1 MPSGGGRGANVGPD
15 GGAPLRVAVA
25 CEARYQ
31 LQAQPAGLVTALL
44 RRGAEVLDAVDGLWG
59 SDVVVARGR
68 SEAVIETLEL
78 AEARGL
84 PTVNTSGGVRN
95 VVDKAVMHERLSRAA
110 VPMPESWIGGWP
122 ALAFELADVTHPL
135 VVKPVKGDNCRDV
148 HVVPNGAALAKLA
161 FPYDDAIVQRYLPN
175 AGFDLKLYGIG
186 QQVWAVRKPSPLR
199 PDLHTGPT
207 PVATTPQHAWLAHR
221 CAGAVGLDL
230 FGVDCIDTPAGLL
243 VIEINDFP
251 NYSGLLGVDDLLA
264 AHVLSRAR
272 ILTMEAH
279 S

>member
-1 MPSGGGRGANVGPD
+1 MQSDWGCEANAWPD
-15 GGAPLRVAVA
+15 ADAPVRVALA
-25 CEARYQ
+25 CEERYRS
-31 LQAQPAGLVTALL
+31 QAQPAGLATALL

-78 AEARGL
+78 AEARGV
-84 PTVNTSGGVRN
+84 PTVNTSGAVRN
-95 VVDKAVMHERLSRAA
+95 VVDKAVMHERLSRAE
-110 VPMPESWIGGWP
+110 VPMPEYWIGGWP
-122 ALAFELADVTHPL
+122 ALAVELAEVPHPL

-148 HVVPNGAALAKLA
+148 HVVPDGAALAKLA
-161 FPYDDAIVQRYLPN
+161 FAYDDAVVQRYVPN
-175 AGFDLKLYGIG
+175 DGFDLKLYGIG

-199 PDLHTGPT
+199 PDLLTGPT
-207 PVATTPQHAWLAHR
+207 PMATTSQHASLACR
-221 CAGAVGLDL
+221 CALAVGLDL

-251 NYSGLLGVDDLLA
+251 NYSGLHGVDDFLA
-264 AHVLSRAR
+264 EYVLSRAR